1 MSTER
6 AEQIEEA
13 RRVHDVAY
21 SFACDAYTAGDA
33 RSDAVRG
40 AAFTAA
46 RNAAAATYRA
56 TLDRIDRDHPA

>member
-1 MSTER
+1 MTER
-6 AEQIEEA
+6 DQQIAEA

-21 SFACDAYTAGDA
+21 GFAVDAYTAGDA

-56 TLDRIDRDHPA
+56 TLDRIDKEYPA